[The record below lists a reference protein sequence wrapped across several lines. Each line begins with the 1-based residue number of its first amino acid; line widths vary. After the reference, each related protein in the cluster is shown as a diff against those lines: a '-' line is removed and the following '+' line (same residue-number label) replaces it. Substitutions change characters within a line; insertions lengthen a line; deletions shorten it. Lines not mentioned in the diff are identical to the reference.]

1 MLIHAANMLAG
12 LIGVGIILIG
22 ARFLWAPQAAASG
35 FGISGRSPEAQSF
48 HSWLSVKAVRDI
60 ASGLFILILLTNG
73 APNLLGRFMLA
84 ACIIPLGDAI
94 IVLRSG
100 GTRAAA
106 FGIHGATAVV
116 MLVISTVL
124 ISA

>member
-1 MLIHAANMLAG
+1 MLIHVANMLAG
-12 LIGVGIILIG
+12 LIGVGIIFIG

-35 FGISGRSPEAQSF
+35 FGISGRSPEVQSF
-48 HSWLSVKAVRDI
+48 HPWLSVKAVRDI
-60 ASGLFILILLTNG
+60 ASGLFILILLTHG
-73 APNLLGRFMLA
+73 APHLLGWFMLA
-84 ACIIPLGDAI
+84 ASIIPLGDAI

-106 FGIHGATAVV
+106 YGIHGATALV
-116 MLVISTVL
+116 MLAISALL